1 MIFIY
6 IFLLVGI
13 VFYTNKRPNITILDL
28 KNKSSGMDER
38 PIDNKSLVNFSLICS
53 HIFKLDMMRLLES
66 DTLNE
71 NQKLAIIYNSEFLD
85 DLKPNLIMVPNISK
99 GLKW

>member
-6 IFLLVGI
+6 IFFLVGI
-13 VFYTNKRPNITILDL
+13 VFYTNKRPVISLVDL

-38 PIDNKSLVNFSLICS
+38 PNNYKSNSTISMICS
-53 HIFKLDMMRLLES
+53 NIFKLDMMRLLQS
-66 DTLNE
+66 GSLNE
-71 NQKLAIIYNSEFLD
+71 NQKLAIIYNSEIFD
-85 DLKPNLIMVPNISK
+85 DLKPNLIMAPNISK

>member
-13 VFYTNKRPNITILDL
+13 VFYTNKRHNITIFDL
-28 KNKSSGMDER
+28 KNESSGMDER
-38 PIDNKSLVNFSLICS
+38 INNNKSNLNISRICS
-53 HIFKLDMMRLLES
+53 HIFKLDMMRLLQS
-66 DTLNE
+66 DSLNE

-85 DLKPNLIMVPNISK
+85 DLKPNLIMAPNLSK

>member
-85 DLKPNLIMVPNISK
+85 DLKPNLIMAPNISK